1 MHTKFKVLLLVR
13 HGQSTGN
20 VNLPTQDHAS
30 IPLTALG
37 EEQAKRLSTRID
49 ARPDLI
55 VTSSFRRAQQTAEP
69 LRERFPDVPVEVWPE
84 TAEFT
89 YLSPERCRGTR
100 RTERLP
106 WVRAYWQR
114 QEPDYCDGAGA
125 ESFHALV
132 ARARLVLQR
141 IEERPEETIVLFS
154 HGQFI
159 SCLLDIA
166 RHPYATDE
174 ERMAIFRSLPELD
187 NTGLIYL
194 LLPERDG

>member
-89 YLSPERCRGTR
+89 YLSPS
-100 RTERLP
+100 
-106 WVRAYWQR
+106 A
-114 QEPDYCDGAGA
+114 AA
-125 ESFHALV
+125 HA
-132 ARARLVLQR
+132 A
-141 IEERPEETIVLFS
+141 
-154 HGQFI
+154 H
-159 SCLLDIA
+159 
-166 RHPYATDE
+166 
-174 ERMAIFRSLPELD
+174 
-187 NTGLIYL
+187 
-194 LLPERDG
+194 